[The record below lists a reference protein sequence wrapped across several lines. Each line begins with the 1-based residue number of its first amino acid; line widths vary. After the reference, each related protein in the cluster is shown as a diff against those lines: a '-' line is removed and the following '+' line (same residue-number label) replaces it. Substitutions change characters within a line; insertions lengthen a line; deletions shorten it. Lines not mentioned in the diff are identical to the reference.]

1 MWLLKSKQKQAKC
14 KFSAATCKSLEYNS
28 SSYNILSWGSLIID
42 ILWHEKLEVLKEV
55 TDFPS

>member
-14 KFSAATCKSLEYNS
+14 KFSTATCKSLEYNL
-28 SSYNILSWGSLIID
+28 SSYNIFGLGSLIID

>member
-1 MWLLKSKQKQAKC
+1 MWLLKSKQKQAKG
-14 KFSAATCKSLEYNS
+14 KFSTATCKSLEYNL
-28 SSYNILSWGSLIID
+28 SSYNIFGWGSLIND